1 MNLGTAPGQLLVSDE
16 PSLGIPLFGLSEPP
30 EIDPLLQLNIRLFF
44 IEARL
49 QALEDATLSARLRR
63 VWRTTRR
70 QAQRLWAATIRL
82 SQRVRG

>member
-16 PSLGIPLFGLSEPP
+16 PSLGVPLFGLSEPP
-30 EIDPLLQLNIRLFF
+30 EIDPLQQLNVRLFL

-49 QALEDATLSARLRR
+49 QALEEAKLSARLRR
-63 VWRTTRR
+63 AWRTTRR
-70 QAQRLWAATIRL
+70 QVQRAWAAVIRL